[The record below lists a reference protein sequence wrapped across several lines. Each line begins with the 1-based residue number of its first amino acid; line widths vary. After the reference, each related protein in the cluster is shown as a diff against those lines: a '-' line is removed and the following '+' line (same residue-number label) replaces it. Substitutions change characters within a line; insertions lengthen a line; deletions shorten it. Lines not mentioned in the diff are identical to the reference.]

1 MSSLVGVLTM
11 FQKYDEQISDRDVFA
26 YELELAE
33 LYDQLGFG
41 RMWIVEHHFDRYA
54 MSPDNF
60 VELAY
65 IAAKTS
71 KIKLGVGAAILPWND
86 PLRVAEKA
94 ILLDNMTGGRVLL
107 ALGRGLARM
116 EYDGLRIAMSEARER
131 FDEAAAMIQRA
142 LETGVMEG
150 DGPFYKQPRVE
161 LRPRPFRSFQDR
173 LFTVAA
179 ASPESLTAAARIG
192 GPMMGFVQSD
202 VSAIKPSLEAYN
214 AQYRE
219 MHGREAPWPVL
230 TDVTYCHEDP
240 AIAAERAYKYIG
252 QLFELVVSHY
262 DFAGKHFASTK
273 GYQAYAA
280 GAQAIR
286 DAGADAAAK
295 GYVDSQL
302 WGSPDQIIQR
312 FRERVA
318 VIGPYQPNFQF
329 AAGGLPPDLVK
340 DSVTVF
346 ARKVLPA
353 INEILDEAA
362 SRQGAGAAT
371 ASQPAPHATA

>member
-1 MSSLVGVLTM
+1 MSSLVGVFTM
-11 FQKYDEQISDRDVFA
+11 FQKYDEQISDADVFD
-26 YELELAE
+26 YELRLAE

-60 VELAY
+60 VELSY
-65 IAAKTS
+65 IAAKT
-71 KIKLGVGAAILPWND
+71 KNIKLGVGAAILPWND

-94 ILLDNMTGGRVLL
+94 ILLDNITKGRVLL

-116 EYDGLRIAMSEARER
+116 EYEGLRIPMSEARER

-142 LETGVMEG
+142 LETGVMEN

-161 LRPRPFRSFQDR
+161 LRPKPFKSFEDR

-179 ASPESLTAAARIG
+179 ASPESLTAAARVG

-202 VSAIKPSLEAYN
+202 VASIKPSLEAYK
-214 AQYRE
+214 AQFRE
-219 MHGREAPWPVL
+219 MNGREAPWPVL

-240 AIAAERAYKYIG
+240 QIAAERAHKYIG

-262 DFAGKHFASTK
+262 DFAGKHFANTK

-286 DAGADAAAK
+286 DAGQDAATQA
-295 GYVDSQL
+295 YVASQL
-302 WGSPDQIIQR
+302 WGTPDQLIQR
-312 FRERVA
+312 FRERVE

-329 AAGGLPPDLVK
+329 AMGGLPPELVEE
-340 DSVTVF
+340 SVTVF
-346 ARKVLPA
+346 GRKVLPA
-353 INEILDEAA
+353 LNEILEEAA
-362 SRQGAGAAT
+362 SKQRSGAA
-371 ASQPAPHATA
+371 AVAHATV